1 MVRVDNDHQ
10 FAKKFVSANMIGH
23 YSIMSKW
30 NLSPNAA
37 AKLTGISRS
46 AIMRALANKSLFAQR
61 DNKNRWLISSVD
73 LAKWIDTRPKTF
85 AHVRSQTG
93 PVLDLASELASS
105 RTEVRLLRE
114 QLDDTKADRD
124 RWRSQ
129 AEALSR
135 TIGARRTGFWSRI
148 FRA

>member
-1 MVRVDNDHQ
+1 
-10 FAKKFVSANMIGH
+10 MIGH
-23 YSIMSKW
+23 YSVMSKR

-61 DNKNRWLISSVD
+61 DNKNRWLISSDD
-73 LAKWIDTRPKTF
+73 LTRWIDSRPDTL
-85 AHVRSQTG
+85 AQARPETGHVPNLSG
-93 PVLDLASELASS
+93 ELAAS
-105 RTEVRLLRE
+105 RTEVKLLRE

-124 RWRSQ
+124 AWRSQ

-135 TIGARRTGFWSRI
+135 TIGEGRTSFWSRI

>member
-1 MVRVDNDHQ
+1 
-10 FAKKFVSANMIGH
+10 MIGH
-23 YSIMSKW
+23 YPIMSKR

-37 AKLTGISRS
+37 AKLTGVSRS

-61 DNKNRWLISSVD
+61 DNKNRWQISPDDLEKWVD
-73 LAKWIDTRPKTF
+73 SRPDTLVQ
-85 AHVRSQTG
+85 VRSETG
-93 PVLDLASELASS
+93 HVPDLSGELASS

-124 RWRSQ
+124 AWRSQ
-129 AEALSR
+129 AEALSK
-135 TIGARRTGFWSRI
+135 TIGEGRTGFWSRI

>member
-1 MVRVDNDHQ
+1 
-10 FAKKFVSANMIGH
+10 MIGH
-23 YSIMSKW
+23 YSIMSKR

-46 AIMRALANKSLFAQR
+46 AIMRALASKALFAQR
-61 DNKNRWLISSVD
+61 DNKNRWLISPDD
-73 LAKWIDTRPKTF
+73 LAKWADGRPDTLAQVRPETE
-85 AHVRSQTG
+85 
-93 PVLDLASELASS
+93 PVPDLSRELASS
-105 RTEVRLLRE
+105 KTEVRLLRE

-124 RWRSQ
+124 AWRSQ

-135 TIGARRTGFWSRI
+135 TIGEGRTGFWSRI

>member
-1 MVRVDNDHQ
+1 
-10 FAKKFVSANMIGH
+10 
-23 YSIMSKW
+23 MSKR

-61 DNKNRWLISSVD
+61 DNKNRWQISPDD
-73 LAKWIDTRPKTF
+73 LAKWADTRLDTSGQDRPVTE
-85 AHVRSQTG
+85 HVQ
-93 PVLDLASELASS
+93 DLSGELASS
-105 RTEVRLLRE
+105 RTEARLLRE

-124 RWRSQ
+124 AWRSQ
-129 AEALSR
+129 AKALSR
-135 TIGARRTGFWSRI
+135 TIGEGRTSFWSRI